1 MNKSSSG
8 IKGFILFYTLGSIM
22 SESPGRNLET
32 KIEAKAMLL
41 ALNGWFILCLIHP
54 RTTSLG
60 LVLLTVGCG
69 LPC

>member
-8 IKGFILFYTLGSIM
+8 IKGFISFYTLESIM
-22 SESPGRNLET
+22 SESPGRILET

-41 ALNGWFILCLIHP
+41 ALNGLFILCFIYP

-60 LVLLTVGCG
+60 L
-69 LPC
+69 